1 LAAVIV
7 TVALAAGVLAGC
19 GSSHRRAV
27 PPPSPPPPTTPAAT
41 SATTRP
47 DTGPYEW
54 TRAASPV
61 LAVGGGA
68 SSTLAAVVAP
78 SGGRPWTVAGTR
90 LGADGSS
97 TATVWTSADG
107 AAWTAQA
114 MTGPQVDS
122 EASAAATWRTATVVV
137 GSIGRSPNRRAAA
150 WISAAPGAAFV
161 EVAADQPAANNLLT
175 GDAAMTTVAGGP
187 LGLFAAGVVGG
198 HVALWYSSNGQR
210 WAQLTAAERVIG
222 GATDPHITT
231 LLAAPDG
238 AYAGG
243 WERNGSAVAA
253 ALWTSGDGVNWHPV
267 LSAQTAFAGPGDR
280 AITGLASLGTLGAGL
295 VAVGAT
301 RTGPHW
307 SPAAWISPNG
317 ASWSQPSSA
326 FGLGAGP
333 LPDGSDGGVAAL
345 TAVPTGPRSATLVAT
360 GGAPTAA
367 RLWRSTDGVHWAALA
382 LPAAAAA
389 SAYWRASLVAVAGST
404 TVVADGDLGQ
414 PHLLVQRGAS
424 WAEPSTNP
432 ATFGT
437 VQAVARP
444 VGLAYAGGT
453 LTLAVNVDQSG
464 QALGPGAAAVDLLTS
479 TDAITWAPAA
489 TGGVFAGATVTG
501 LTARAGGLVAVGRR
515 RQGRTD
521 QAVAWTRLAGGAWR
535 PPTALDPGPVGG
547 SDVATGVCASASL
560 VAVVGGLQPT
570 RGGPVPRA
578 WLSGDGIHWTTAT
591 VAADPRPTASAEM
604 AGCAPATPGAEA
616 TTAPSR
622 PTITA
627 GGPAGAPVFDA
638 FGTSAVTGAGPVP
651 AYWTSASGRAWA
663 AQTSSP
669 FGPGFPFPADAV
681 ARRVPAWL
689 AAAAGA
695 PGGFPSSA
703 AGLWRSAD
711 SGASWQR
718 LDTSGVP
725 WQGSQPAQID
735 RVAWFGTVPVVAG
748 QVDGGLAVWTG
759 LPNS

>member
-1 LAAVIV
+1 
-7 TVALAAGVLAGC
+7 
-19 GSSHRRAV
+19 
-27 PPPSPPPPTTPAAT
+27 
-41 SATTRP
+41 
-47 DTGPYEW
+47 
-54 TRAASPV
+54 
-61 LAVGGGA
+61 
-68 SSTLAAVVAP
+68 VVAP
-78 SGGRPWTVAGTR
+78 SDGRPWTIAGTR
-90 LGADGSS
+90 LAADGST

-114 MTGPQVDS
+114 LTGPQVDS
-122 EASAAATWRTATVVV
+122 QASAAATWRTATVVV
-137 GSIGRSPNRRAAA
+137 GSIGRSPNRQAAA
-150 WISAAPGAAFV
+150 WISTAPGAAFV
-161 EVAADQPAANNLLT
+161 EVAADQPGASNLLT

-187 LGLFAAGVVGG
+187 LGLFAAGTVGG
-198 HVALWYSSNGQR
+198 HVALWYSSDGRR
-210 WAQLTAAERVIG
+210 WAQLTGAERVIG

-243 WERNGSAVAA
+243 WERNGSAIAA

-280 AITGLASLGTLGAGL
+280 VITGLASLGTLGPGL
-295 VAVGAT
+295 AAVGAT

-317 ASWSQPSSA
+317 ASWSPPSSA

-333 LPDGSDGGVAAL
+333 PPDGSDGGVAAL
-345 TAVPTGPRSATLVAT
+345 TAVPTGPRSATLVAA
-360 GGAPTAA
+360 GGGPTAA

-424 WAEPSTNP
+424 WAEPSANP
-432 ATFGT
+432 ATFGP

-444 VGLAYAGGT
+444 VGLAYAGGA
-453 LTLAVNVDQSG
+453 LTLAVDVDQSA

-479 TDAITWAPAA
+479 TDAITWAQAA

-501 LTARAGGLVAVGRR
+501 LTARDGGLLAVGWR
-515 RQGRTD
+515 RQGRAD
-521 QAVAWTRLAGGAWR
+521 QAVAWTRLASGAWR
-535 PPTALDPGPVGG
+535 PATALDPRPVGG
-547 SDVATGVCASASL
+547 SDEATGVCASTNL

-570 RGGPVPRA
+570 HGSSVPRA

-591 VAADPRPTASAEM
+591 IAPDPRPTASDAM
-604 AGCAPATPGAEA
+604 AGCAPATPGSESAAPPA
-616 TTAPSR
+616 TTPSG
-622 PTITA
+622 PTTT

-638 FGTSAVTGAGPVP
+638 FGTSTVAGAEPGPE
-651 AYWTSASGRAWA
+651 YWTSASGRAWTT
-663 AQTSSP
+663 QMSSP
-669 FGPGFPFPADAV
+669 FGPGVPFPADEV
-681 ARRVPAWL
+681 VRSSPAWL
-689 AAAAGA
+689 AAAAGG

-703 AGLWRSAD
+703 LGLWRSAD

-725 WQGSQPAQID
+725 WEGSQPAQID

-748 QVDGGLAVWTG
+748 QVDGRLAVWTG